1 VIKKGEKKMA
11 KISDKLAKVND
22 NYTVNIYDNG
32 FMIEVAGRD
41 HDDEW
46 KASKVIVSSVDELIE
61 LVKEVS
67 ALPRN
72 D

>member
-1 VIKKGEKKMA
+1 MA

-32 FMIEVAGRD
+32 FMIEVSGRD

-46 KASKVIVSSVDELIE
+46 NTTKIIVSSVDELVE

>member
-1 VIKKGEKKMA
+1 MA
-11 KISDKLAKVND
+11 KISDKLTKVNFTFV
-22 NYTVNIYDNG
+22 NLYTVNIYDNG

-46 KASKVIVSSVDELIE
+46 KTAKIIVSSVDELVV
-61 LVKEVS
+61 LVKEIA